1 MPAMREI
8 RALLLTDVVDSTK
21 LSERIG
27 DAAMAQVWLAHD
39 RAARDL
45 LLVWHGCEIDKTD
58 GMLMM
63 FDTAAEA
70 VNYAIAYH
78 RALAALP
85 APLKARAGLHVGPVI
100 LRENSAE
107 DVARGAKPLEV
118 DGLAKPTAA
127 RVMSLARGGQILL
140 TSEAR
145 AALGEATLKLAS
157 HGHWVMK
164 GVAEPIELFEI
175 GDEGTHFAT
184 PPDSEKVYRV
194 VRVGER
200 WLPVAQMPNNL
211 PQQATSFVGRE
222 RELDEVKVL
231 LDSAR
236 LVTVVGAGG
245 LGKTRLSVQVAAELM
260 PRFPDGVWFA
270 DLSALTEASLLANTV
285 AQAVG
290 ASETPQVPADVA
302 LLEHLKHSAAL
313 LVLDNCEQIAHACA
327 ELVGALVGSTSRLRI
342 LATSREAL
350 HLPFEFLY
358 GLEPLA
364 LPAGAGVEAAYAD
377 KAVFAAAGAT
387 RLGQACAAR
396 LRAARDSG
404 AVRLFVERAAQASTG
419 FELTTGNVDAVV
431 DICARLDGLPLAI
444 ELAAAR
450 VALLGVDGIRDRLEQ
465 RFRLLAA
472 PAGSRVTRH
481 QTLRQTIDWSYQLLS
496 PPEQRLFACLGV
508 FAGGFTLE
516 GAQRVAAQG
525 EADEEWE
532 LLDRLGALV
541 DKSMVVSDR
550 RSSPRYRMLES
561 VRQFALARLGAGPD
575 EPEVW
580 RRFDDYCEHLVVAA
594 EADLMQGG
602 EAQSAALARL
612 EAERDNLRTI
622 LSRDLSADA
631 SHTRAAKLCGCMY
644 RYWLL
649 RGHWREGVASC
660 ERVIGQPG
668 ALQGSF
674 RAKVLLGSGSLIYR
688 LGQFDAAVERLH
700 GALLAAEPL
709 GDPLLNG
716 RIFMN
721 LGNVAADRGESARAR
736 DFYESAGKEA
746 RAAGSAALEA
756 MALSNAGRLA
766 LMDGNREVARPILER
781 ALQLSRATGNL
792 LQEAHVLSYLV
803 EIARLDGDFDLS
815 DRLNVMALGIAT
827 RLNNPELVSETRAG
841 FAEILVA
848 RGKFAEG
855 ARKLCE
861 ILGSP
866 ELVDNPFTVAECLGT
881 LAQAAAGLGS
891 WRQAAQLYAAAQQL
905 DSTMGRQSSTD
916 SGMELQR
923 VNERSLAELGA
934 ALHAAARKQGA
945 EASLPEVI
953 ANVRAW
959 VAALP

>member
-1 MPAMREI
+1 M
-8 RALLLTDVVDSTK
+8 
-21 LSERIG
+21 
-27 DAAMAQVWLAHD
+27 
-39 RAARDL
+39 
-45 LLVWHGCEIDKTD
+45 
-58 GMLMM
+58 
-63 FDTAAEA
+63 
-70 VNYAIAYH
+70 
-78 RALAALP
+78 
-85 APLKARAGLHVGPVI
+85 
-100 LRENSAE
+100 
-107 DVARGAKPLEV
+107 
-118 DGLAKPTAA
+118 
-127 RVMSLARGGQILL
+127 
-140 TSEAR
+140 
-145 AALGEATLKLAS
+145 
-157 HGHWVMK
+157 
-164 GVAEPIELFEI
+164 
-175 GDEGTHFAT
+175 
-184 PPDSEKVYRV
+184 
-194 VRVGER
+194 
-200 WLPVAQMPNNL
+200 
-211 PQQATSFVGRE
+211 
-222 RELDEVKVL
+222 
-231 LDSAR
+231 
-236 LVTVVGAGG
+236 
-245 LGKTRLSVQVAAELM
+245 
-260 PRFPDGVWFA
+260 
-270 DLSALTEASLLANTV
+270 
-285 AQAVG
+285 
-290 ASETPQVPADVA
+290 
-302 LLEHLKHSAAL
+302 
-313 LVLDNCEQIAHACA
+313 
-327 ELVGALVGSTSRLRI
+327 
-342 LATSREAL
+342 
-350 HLPFEFLY
+350 
-358 GLEPLA
+358 
-364 LPAGAGVEAAYAD
+364 
-377 KAVFAAAGAT
+377 
-387 RLGQACAAR
+387 
-396 LRAARDSG
+396 
-404 AVRLFVERAAQASTG
+404 
-419 FELTTGNVDAVV
+419 
-431 DICARLDGLPLAI
+431 
-444 ELAAAR
+444 
-450 VALLGVDGIRDRLEQ
+450 ALLGVDGIRDRLEQ

-472 PAGSRVTRH
+472 PAGSRATRH

-496 PPEQRLFACLGV
+496 PHEQRLFACLGV
-508 FAGGFTLE
+508 FAGGFTLA

-550 RSSPRYRMLES
+550 QSSPRYRMLES

-580 RRFDDYCEHLVVAA
+580 RRFDDYYEHLVVAA

-602 EAQSAALARL
+602 EAQSAALTRL

-649 RGHWREGVASC
+649 RGHWREGVAAC

-668 ALQGSF
+668 ALQGSL

-688 LGQFDAAVERLH
+688 LGQFDAAAERLH
-700 GALLAAEPL
+700 GALLTAEPL

-716 RIFMN
+716 RILMN

-766 LMDGNREVARPILER
+766 LMDGNREVARPILDR

-815 DRLNVMALGIAT
+815 DRLNAMAMGIAT

-848 RGKFAEG
+848 RGRFVEG
-855 ARKLCE
+855 ARELCE

-934 ALHAAARKQGA
+934 ALHAVASKQGA

-959 VAALP
+959 VTALP

>member
-1 MPAMREI
+1 MLAMGEI

-27 DAAMAQVWLAHD
+27 DAAMAEVWTAHD

-45 LLVWHGCEIDKTD
+45 LPRWHGREIDKTD

-63 FDTAAEA
+63 FDTAVEA
-70 VNYAIAYH
+70 VNYAMAYH
-78 RALAALP
+78 RALATLP
-85 APLKARAGLHVGPVI
+85 TPLKARAGLHVGPVI
-100 LRENSAE
+100 LRENSPE
-107 DVARGAKPLEV
+107 YVARGAKPLEV

-140 TSEAR
+140 TPEAR
-145 AALGEATLKLAS
+145 AALGETTLKLES

-175 GDEGTHFAT
+175 GDDETRFAA
-184 PPDSEKVYRV
+184 PPDSDKVYRV

-200 WLPVAQMPNNL
+200 WLPVAQVPNNL
-211 PQQATSFVGRE
+211 PPQATSFVGRE
-222 RELDEVKVL
+222 RELDEVKAL

-245 LGKTRLSVQVAAELM
+245 LGKTRLSVQVAAEAM

-290 ASETPQVPADVA
+290 VSETPQVPAEVA

-313 LVLDNCEQIAHACA
+313 LVLDNCEQIARACA

-342 LATSREAL
+342 LATSREVL

-364 LPAGAGVEAAYAD
+364 LPAGAGDEAACSGEAIL
-377 KAVFAAAGAT
+377 AAAGTA
-387 RLGQACAAR
+387 RLDQACAAR
-396 LRAARDSG
+396 LQAARDSG
-404 AVRLFVERAAQASTG
+404 AVRLFVERARQASTG
-419 FELTTGNVDAVV
+419 FELTPGNVDAVI
-431 DICARLDGLPLAI
+431 DICAHLDGLPLAI

-450 VALLGVDGIRDRLEQ
+450 VPLLGVDGVRDRLEQ

-472 PAGSRVTRH
+472 PAGSRATRH
-481 QTLRQTIDWSYQLLS
+481 QTLRQAIDWSYQLLS

-525 EADEEWE
+525 GADEWE
-532 LLDRLGALV
+532 LLDCLGALV
-541 DKSMVVSDR
+541 DKSMVVTDGQASL
-550 RSSPRYRMLES
+550 RYRMLES
-561 VRQFALARLGAGPD
+561 IRQFALDRLGASPD
-575 EPEVW
+575 EPEAW
-580 RRFDDYCEHLVVAA
+580 RRFDDYYEHLVVAA
-594 EADLMQGG
+594 EPDLMQGG
-602 EAQSAALARL
+602 EAQSAALTRL

-622 LSRDLSADA
+622 LSRDLSAEP
-631 SHTRAAKLCGCMY
+631 SHMRAAKLCGCMY

-668 ALQGSF
+668 ALQGSI

-688 LGQFDAAVERLH
+688 LGQFDAAAERLH

-716 RIFMN
+716 RILMN

-766 LMDGNREVARPILER
+766 LMDGNREVARPILDR

-803 EIARLDGDFDLS
+803 EIARLDGDLDLS
-815 DRLNVMALGIAT
+815 DRLNATALGIAT
-827 RLNNPELVSETRAG
+827 RLKNPELVLETRAG
-841 FAEILVA
+841 IAEILVA
-848 RGKFAEG
+848 RGRFAEG
-855 ARKLCE
+855 ARELCE

-866 ELVDNPFTVAECLGT
+866 ELIDNPFTVAECLGT

-891 WRQAAQLYAAAQQL
+891 WRQAAQFCAAAQQL

-923 VNERSLAELGA
+923 VNERSLAELGE
-934 ALHAAARKQGA
+934 ALHAIVSKQGA
-945 EASLPEVI
+945 ETSLREMI
-953 ANVRAW
+953 SNVRAW